1 MSKAWKIV
9 SIVAVIALI
18 LGALCILAGMVTGGD
33 TERIKDILFATY
45 DLEDKINAIRTALGM
60 SLLA

>member
-9 SIVAVIALI
+9 SVVAVIALI

-33 TERIKDILFATY
+33 WQRINDIFFATN
-45 DLEDKINAIRTALGM
+45 DIENKINAIRTALGM